1 MKRKLQKLIESFK
14 ADGLTISEDQQKEL
28 DTFVEAFD
36 AKIAEAE
43 AKGKATAKE
52 ISLKLGEAALAE
64 YDEEVKKVT
73 ESLIKAIDA
82 NHEAKIAA
90 KVSEALESDKEA
102 LVEKIDDYLK
112 LYIEEILPESLVVD
126 YDRMQRQDKA
136 FKALKE
142 TLLITDEVVQAKATE
157 VSESIGSELVEAKAK
172 LNETIEKNM
181 KLNKVIKIKMAD
193 ELLESKIEDLPSL
206 EATKLRKYFEG
217 SSCEDIEDQFD
228 TVYESIKE
236 DDATTIEVSKIKQI
250 IEDEE
255 DEADEPIKE
264 NKSTEDILDESSP
277 LVESWLKH
285 LR

>member
-1 MKRKLQKLIESFK
+1 MKRKLQKLIESFEVS
-14 ADGLTISEDQQKEL
+14 GLTISEDQQKEL
-28 DTFVEAFD
+28 DAFVEAFD

-43 AKGKATAKE
+43 AKGKATAKK
-52 ISLKLGEAALAE
+52 ISLKLGEAALEE
-64 YDEEVKKVT
+64 YDKEVKKVT

-82 NHEAKIAA
+82 NHEAKITT
-90 KVSEALESDKEA
+90 KVSEALESDKET

-112 LYIEEILPESLVVD
+112 LYIEEILPESLIVD

-142 TLLITDEVVQAKATE
+142 TLLITDEVVQAKAAE
-157 VSESIGSELVEAKAK
+157 VSESIGSELVEAKTK

-228 TVYESIKE
+228 VVYESIKE
-236 DDATTIEVSKIKQI
+236 DGPIVEASKIKQI
-250 IEDEE
+250 IEDE
-255 DEADEPIKE
+255 DDEPIKE